1 MLKIRKSS
9 IKRSRE
15 QSLMIFNVL
24 VTETLSKVV
33 QIEAQ
38 EEDGAIAQTEEKYLK
53 GEIVL
58 DAEDDFNEASYVVVP

>member
-1 MLKIRKSS
+1 MLEIRKSS

-15 QSLMIFNVL
+15 QSSMIFNVL

-38 EEDGAIAQTEEKYLK
+38 EEDEAIAQAEEKYLK

-58 DAEDDFNEASYVVVP
+58 DAEDDFNEANYVVVP